1 MLVGDQFD
9 EEIIDLPED
18 EELELFLESLICQ
31 FDLIDELLGEVC
43 DVEDDWVATVTQ
55 LTLEATPSDAGNLSF
70 LDWTVHLHL

>member
-43 DVEDDWVATVTQ
+43 DIEDD
-55 LTLEATPSDAGNLSF
+55 
-70 LDWTVHLHL
+70 